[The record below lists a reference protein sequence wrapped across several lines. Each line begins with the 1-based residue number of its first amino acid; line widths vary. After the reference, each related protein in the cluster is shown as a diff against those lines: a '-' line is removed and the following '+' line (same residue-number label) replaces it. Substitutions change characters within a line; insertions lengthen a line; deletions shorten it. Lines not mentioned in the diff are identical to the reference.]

1 MAPCDLDEYIRS
13 FARCLIRLSASI
25 LSLPSC
31 GRRHYRGKRAAR
43 SPSAG
48 LGISRLPTSAT
59 LTLSASS
66 ARAAKAVTNACS
78 SGAAGPFLPGI
89 QDPFDKAQDQIAPSR
104 LSARFLIHGLL
115 QLRLRGSERLCFL
128 PKVRHEAAE
137 LVPRLRL
144 CMRTE
149 FCVLPELRHPRR

>member
-1 MAPCDLDEYIRS
+1 VHQSYRCHHAGERTIEESGLSRRDRLQPDGDLATGDFGDANVIRK
-13 FARCLIRLSASI
+13 F
-25 LSLPSC
+25 
-31 GRRHYRGKRAAR
+31 GQ
-43 SPSAG
+43 
-48 LGISRLPTSAT
+48 
-59 LTLSASS
+59 
-66 ARAAKAVTNACS
+66 AAKAVTNACS
-78 SGAAGPFLPGI
+78 SGAASPFLPAI

-104 LSARFLIHGLL
+104 LSARFLIHELL
-115 QLRLRGSERLCFL
+115 RLRLRGSERLCFL